1 MNYNFSIWY
10 IVYCLF
16 LIITF
21 SILNSVSFVF
31 SNFVFVKRSN
41 SCFTSKAFNNKCP
54 SNSNFN
60 FLITTFSDQ
69 FGMWPWAKMFLH
81 FDFLARSPSLNLG
94 FYHSFLISLLKSIYV
109 LDFTS
114 LHLILV
120 VWWYVLLYSLTILAN
135 YQFTHI
141 LRSKSYLNSF
151 SSLRF

>member
-69 FGMWPWAKMFLH
+69 FGMWPWAKMSLH
-81 FDFLARSPSLNLG
+81 FDFLAQSPTLNLG
-94 FYHSFLISLLKSIYV
+94 SLSLFSNFFIEVNLCARLYIV
-109 LDFTS
+109 TLDFGCVM
-114 LHLILV
+114 ICIV
-120 VWWYVLLYSLTILAN
+120 VFIN
-135 YQFTHI
+135 YI
-141 LRSKSYLNSF
+141 S
-151 SSLRF
+151 